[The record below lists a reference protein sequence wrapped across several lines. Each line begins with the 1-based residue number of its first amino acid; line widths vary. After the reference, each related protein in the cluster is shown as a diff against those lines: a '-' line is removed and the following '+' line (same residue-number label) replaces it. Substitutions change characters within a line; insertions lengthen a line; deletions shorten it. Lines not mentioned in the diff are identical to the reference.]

1 MPVESTPTSPRTYHP
16 TSRVAPWLFVG
27 PAVLLFT
34 FAIAAPFVYALVLSF
49 RGIRI
54 SGGGLGM
61 REEVLVGFKNYYYA
75 ATNPELWAG
84 FGRMLHVGFVSVPT
98 MLTLALLFAL
108 LLDSPRVRFGRFS
121 RLAIFTPYAVPG
133 VIASLMWGF
142 IYLPGVSPIREL
154 FSASGLTPPDF
165 FGEQTVFFS
174 IANISIW
181 SAVGFNMVILYT
193 ALRGIPGE
201 LYDAARVDGCRE
213 WQIALHVKL
222 PLLVPAVILTGLF
235 SLVGTIQLFSEPK
248 TLEPLGNA
256 ISTTWVPVMLVYRD
270 AFISMNIYMGAAT
283 SMFIAGLT
291 MSVTLAGLKIMQW
304 RERRKAL

>member
-1 MPVESTPTSPRTYHP
+1 MPLSSATSSRKEFQP
-16 TSRVAPWLFVG
+16 TSRLAPWLFVG
-27 PAVLLFT
+27 PAVVLFT
-34 FAIAAPFVYALVLSF
+34 FALAAPFLYAVVLSF

-54 SGGGLGM
+54 RGGGLGM
-61 REEVLVGFKNYYYA
+61 REEVAVGFKNYYYA

-84 FGRMLHVGFVSVPT
+84 FGRMLHVGVISVPV
-98 MLTLALLFAL
+98 MLTFALLFAL
-108 LLDSPRVRFGRFS
+108 LLDSPQVRFRQVS

-142 IYLPGVSPIREL
+142 IYLPGVSPIREA

-165 FGEQTVFFS
+165 FGEHAIFFS

-181 SAVGFNMVILYT
+181 GSVGFNMVILYT
-193 ALRGIPGE
+193 ALRGIPSE

-222 PLLVPAVILTGLF
+222 PLLLPAVILTGLF

-283 SMFIAGLT
+283 SMFVACLT
-291 MSVTLAGLKIMQW
+291 VTVTLVVLKFMQR
-304 RERRKAL
+304 RERRKLS